1 MTGSS
6 PFPPGFGAPPPG
18 NGPPPPPSGPGY
30 VPQVSA
36 NFGPSAGPPR
46 SRTGL
51 LASGVV
57 LAVLLGVAALVLSIL
72 AVVRGPEPAPPPAAP
87 KAEPEELFVDDADK
101 ALCEAIAPLMKESD
115 DKNQALTNA
124 GPPGSP
130 ERSAL
135 IPEFKN
141 HTLDWATRMQ
151 KLINEHADPPRYL
164 TRTLQAYVDSSLLY
178 SENIY
183 PDRPPD
189 SYDGAVWDSA
199 AVAYGG
205 PLGTCYKLGIKW

>member
-6 PFPPGFGAPPPG
+6 SYPPSV
-18 NGPPPPPSGPGY
+18 GPPPPGSGPPQQPGY
-30 VPQVSA
+30 VPQPAA
-36 NFGPSAGPPR
+36 NFGPSSAHKR
-46 SRTGL
+46 TRTGL

-57 LAVLLGVAALVLSIL
+57 LAVLLGVAALVLSIINT
-72 AVVRGPEPAPPPAAP
+72 VRGPEPSPPPAAP
-87 KAEPEELFVDDADK
+87 QAGSQELFVDDADK
-101 ALCEAIAPLMKESD
+101 ALCEVIAPLMKESD
-115 DKNQALTNA
+115 EKNRVLTNA

-130 ERSAL
+130 ERSAV
-135 IPEFKN
+135 IPEFKK
-141 HTLDWATRMQ
+141 HTLDWASRMQ
-151 KLINEHADPPRYL
+151 KLIDDHADPPRYL
-164 TRTLQAYVDSSLLY
+164 TRTLQKYVDGSLLY